1 MTATAD
7 LPAASIR
14 HIVLDGGRTAIVW
27 QWGTAAARV
36 GAIAFSH
43 GNASS
48 PRRYAALIG
57 LWLAAGYDVWA
68 PLHVDSVDHPE
79 TEAYPGLATW
89 RARIEDMRVVSGLID
104 TPYIAIGHSYGAL
117 TALAMGGADGDLP
130 EGLSGPMRDPLATCV
145 VALSPPPP
153 IPGLI
158 SPEGYAALAA
168 PALIQTGT
176 ADAMP
181 GWPDPDWRVHL
192 PAYDCAAPGG
202 DRYLAVLDG
211 VDHDF
216 GGAIC
221 EVHADTAS
229 QTEALAETGAIAMLF
244 VRATFHHDANARAA
258 LDARLTDVGPVR
270 LTRK

>member
-1 MTATAD
+1 MPD
-7 LPAASIR
+7 SDVPAEDILRIA
-14 HIVLDGGRTAIVW
+14 LDSGRTAIVW
-27 QWGTAAARV
+27 HWRTHATPL

-48 PRRYAALIG
+48 PAYYAALIG
-57 LWLAAGYDVWA
+57 PWLAAGYDVWA
-68 PLHVDSVDHPE
+68 PLHVDSSDHPDGAE
-79 TEAYPGLATW
+79 YPGLASW
-89 RARIEDMRVVSGLID
+89 RARIEDMRVVSALIGE
-104 TPYIAIGHSYGAL
+104 PYVVIGHSYGAL
-117 TALAMGGADGDLP
+117 TALATGGAEGDLP
-130 EGLSGPMRDPLATCV
+130 EGLGGPMRDPLAACV

-158 SPEGYAALAA
+158 SPEGYAALAV

-192 PAYDCAAPGG
+192 PAYDCTAPGG

-221 EVHADTAS
+221 EVHADTTP
-229 QTEALAETGAIAMLF
+229 QTDALADTGAIAALF
-244 VRATFHHDANARAA
+244 VRAAFHHDASARAA
-258 LDARLTDVGPVR
+258 LDAHLSDIGPVR
-270 LTRK
+270 LARK